1 MTTVFHISHRI
12 QLKISVYFPK
22 KGAVSEKII

>member
-22 KGAVSEKII
+22 KVAVSEKII

>member
-1 MTTVFHISHRI
+1 MTAVLHILHRI

-22 KGAVSEKII
+22 KGIVSEKII